1 MPCACVKRM
10 RYVKCRICVFINV
23 IIYLLLIMK
32 KIFFSAMLAAAFL
45 ASCSSESELKPAAGE
60 VADGETG
67 YVGFTIG
74 LPTAKGTRANDKFD
88 DGDPRP
94 DEYKV
99 NNATLFLFGGNNEA
113 DAKFIAAYPMNITNF
128 ETDTNASD
136 QCTTEGIVTAELLKP
151 SAGDDLFAYVVLNHN
166 GMVQVTKSSESTTP
180 ASTTKING
188 VELAVGTSFADFS
201 KLEMNVL
208 GTSGDL
214 VMTNAPVCNETGGAA
229 APTAAA
235 QITTLAKL
243 DRSRIFATE
252 AKAQAEPA
260 GEAYVERAAAKITVT
275 ATMADEDAI
284 KADANV
290 KYSKASIKWAVNN
303 ENEAYYN
310 ARQMKDDWL
319 GYAADGAE
327 GTVNPTT
334 KFRFLSGSEIHQGV
348 VRTYWAEDMNYDNG
362 ETTGFKAIPAA
373 ADIITK
379 AEDGKSVYVTE
390 NTFDV
395 NNQKEKNTIGLSI
408 SATFNDGKDFY
419 IASTYGDNKILQRVG
434 EASTDKESVADYIK
448 KYLRNNSSAF
458 KAWLER
464 GATDFAVTMNDDD
477 VTGTATVATVSGTGL
492 PTVVTPEYINRH
504 IIFKFYKGGVA
515 YYNLLIKHFGDA
527 ETPWNRE
534 KHTENTIAGIYNAT
548 APATPESNFLGRYG
562 IVRNNWYQIEISGIS
577 QIGDPIVVTP
587 GETPDDKTRNY
598 LSVKIHILPWAV
610 RTQSEIL

>member
-1 MPCACVKRM
+1 
-10 RYVKCRICVFINV
+10 
-23 IIYLLLIMK
+23 MK

-74 LPTAKGTRANDKFD
+74 LPTAKGTRANDEFD
-88 DGDPRP
+88 DGTPSP

-99 NNATLFLFGGNNEA
+99 NNATLFLFGGNSEA

-128 ETDTNASD
+128 ETKGSDDD

-151 SAGDDLFAYVVLNHN
+151 SAGDNLFAYVMLNHN
-166 GMVQVTKSSESTTP
+166 DMVQVTQSSASTTP

-208 GTSGDL
+208 GTSDNL

-229 APTAAA
+229 APSAAA

-243 DRSRIFATE
+243 ERSRIFATE

-290 KYSKASIKWAVNN
+290 KYTKASIKWAVNN
-303 ENEAYYN
+303 ENNAYYN
-310 ARQMKDDWL
+310 ARQMKADWL

-334 KFRFLSGSEIHQGV
+334 KFRFLSGSAIHQGV
-348 VRTYWAEDMNYDNG
+348 VRTYWAEDMNYNNG
-362 ETTGFKAIPAA
+362 ETTGFKVNPTAA
-373 ADIITK
+373 KITTLAK
-379 AEDGKSVYVTE
+379 DGKSVYVTE
-390 NTFDV
+390 NTFNVD
-395 NNQKEKNTIGLSI
+395 NQKEKNTTGLSI

-419 IASTYGDNKILQRVG
+419 IASTYGDNKILQRVDV
-434 EASTDKESVADYIK
+434 ASTDKETVADYIK
-448 KYLRNNSSAF
+448 KYLRNNNSAF
-458 KAWLER
+458 KAWLESP
-464 GATDFAVTMNDDD
+464 ATDFAVTMNDDA
-477 VTGTATVATVSGTGL
+477 VAGTATVATVSGTGL
-492 PTVVTPEYINRH
+492 PTGITPDYINRL
-504 IIFKFYKGGVA
+504 IKFKFYKDGVA
-515 YYNLLIKHFGDA
+515 YYNLLIKHFGDV
-527 ETPWNRE
+527 ETPWSRE
-534 KHTENTIAGIYNAT
+534 KHTENTIEGIYNAA

-562 IVRNNWYQIEISGIS
+562 IVRNNWYRIEISGIS

-598 LSVKIHILPWAV
+598 LSVKIHILPWAL

>member
-1 MPCACVKRM
+1 
-10 RYVKCRICVFINV
+10 
-23 IIYLLLIMK
+23 MK

-74 LPTAKGTRANDKFD
+74 LPTAKGTRANDEFD
-88 DGDPRP
+88 DGTPSP

-99 NNATLFLFGGNNEA
+99 NNATLFLFGGNSEV

-128 ETDTNASD
+128 ETNGSN

-151 SAGDDLFAYVVLNHN
+151 SAGAGDNLFAYVVLNHN
-166 GMVQVTKSSESTTP
+166 NMVTVTQSSVSTTP

-188 VELAVGTSFADFS
+188 EVLAVGTTFADFS
-201 KLEMNVL
+201 KLEMTVL
-208 GTSGDL
+208 GTSDNL
-214 VMTNAPVCNETGGAA
+214 VMTNAPVCNETGGAV
-229 APTAAA
+229 APAAAA

-243 DRSRIFATE
+243 DRSKIFATE

-303 ENEAYYN
+303 ENKAYYN
-310 ARQMKDDWL
+310 ARQMKADWL

-327 GTVNPTT
+327 GTVNAAT
-334 KFRFLSGSEIHQGV
+334 KFRFLSGSAIHDGV

-362 ETTGFKAIPAA
+362 ETIGFKAIPAA
-373 ADIITK
+373 ADIKTK

-390 NTFDV
+390 NTFNV
-395 NNQKEKNTIGLSI
+395 NNQKEKNTTGLSI
-408 SATFNDGKDFY
+408 SATFNGGKDFY
-419 IASTYGDNKILQRVG
+419 IASTYGDNMILQRVDD
-434 EASTDKESVADYIK
+434 ASTAKETVADYIK
-448 KYLRNNSSAF
+448 KYLRNNNSAF
-458 KAWLER
+458 KAWLES
-464 GATDFAVTMNDDD
+464 GATDFAVTMNDNA
-477 VTGTATVATVSGTGL
+477 VTGTATVATVSGTDL
-492 PTVVTPEYINRH
+492 PAGITPEYIDGL
-504 IIFKFYKGGVA
+504 ITFKFYKGGVA

-587 GETPDDKTRNY
+587 DETPDDKTRNY

>member
-1 MPCACVKRM
+1 
-10 RYVKCRICVFINV
+10 
-23 IIYLLLIMK
+23 MK

-74 LPTAKGTRANDKFD
+74 LPTAKGTRANDVFD
-88 DGDPRP
+88 DGTPSP

-99 NNATLFLFGGNNEA
+99 NNATLFLFGGNSEA

-128 ETDTNASD
+128 ETNGSNQ

-151 SAGDDLFAYVVLNHN
+151 SAGDNLFAYVVLNHN
-166 GMVQVTKSSESTTP
+166 NMVQVTQSSASTTP

-188 VELAVGTSFADFS
+188 EELAVGTTFADFS
-201 KLEMNVL
+201 KLEMTAL
-208 GTSGDL
+208 GTSDNL
-214 VMTNAPVCNETGGAA
+214 VMTNAPVCDKTGGAV
-229 APTAAA
+229 APAVAA

-243 DRSRIFATE
+243 DRSKIFATE
-252 AKAQAEPA
+252 AKAQAQPA
-260 GEAYVERAAAKITVT
+260 GEAYVERAAAKITVK

-303 ENEAYYN
+303 ENKAYYN
-310 ARQMKDDWL
+310 ARQMKAGWL
-319 GYAADGAE
+319 SYAADGAE
-327 GTVNPTT
+327 GTVNAAT
-334 KFRFLSGSEIHQGV
+334 KFRFLSGSAIHDGV

-362 ETTGFKAIPAA
+362 EITGFKTNPAA
-373 ADIITK
+373 AEITTLAK
-379 AEDGKSVYVTE
+379 DGKSVYVTE

-395 NNQKEKNTIGLSI
+395 NNQKEKNTTGLSI

-419 IASTYGDNKILQRVG
+419 IASTYGDNMILQRVDD
-434 EASTDKESVADYIK
+434 ASTAKETVADYIK
-448 KYLRNNSSAF
+448 KYLRNNNSAF
-458 KAWLER
+458 KAWLES
-464 GATDFAVTMNDDD
+464 GATDFAVTMNDND

-492 PTVVTPEYINRH
+492 PADITPEYINGL
-504 IIFKFYKGGVA
+504 ITFKFYKGGVA

-534 KHTENTIAGIYNAT
+534 KHTVNTIAGIYNAA

-587 GETPDDKTRNY
+587 DDTPDDKTRNY

>member
-1 MPCACVKRM
+1 
-10 RYVKCRICVFINV
+10 
-23 IIYLLLIMK
+23 MK

-74 LPTAKGTRANDKFD
+74 LPTAKGTRANDDFD
-88 DGDPRP
+88 DGTPSP

-99 NNATLFLFGGNNEA
+99 NNATLFLFGGNSEA

-128 ETDTNASD
+128 ETKGSDDD

-151 SAGDDLFAYVVLNHN
+151 SAGDNLFAYVMLNHN
-166 GMVQVTKSSESTTP
+166 DMVQVTQSSASTTP

-208 GTSGDL
+208 GTSDNL
-214 VMTNAPVCNETGGAA
+214 VMTNAPVCDKTGGAV
-229 APTAAA
+229 APSAAA

-243 DRSRIFATE
+243 ERSRIFATE

-290 KYSKASIKWAVNN
+290 KYTKASIKWAVNN
-303 ENEAYYN
+303 ENNAYYN
-310 ARQMKDDWL
+310 ARQMKADWL

-334 KFRFLSGSEIHQGV
+334 KFRFLSGSAIHQGV
-348 VRTYWAEDMNYDNG
+348 VRTYWAEDMNYNNG
-362 ETTGFKAIPAA
+362 ETTGFKVNPTAA
-373 ADIITK
+373 EITTLAK
-379 AEDGKSVYVTE
+379 DGKSVYVTE
-390 NTFDV
+390 NTFNVD
-395 NNQKEKNTIGLSI
+395 NQKEKNTTGLSI

-419 IASTYGDNKILQRVG
+419 IASTYGDNKILQRVDV
-434 EASTDKESVADYIK
+434 ASTDKETVADYIK
-448 KYLRNNSSAF
+448 KYLRNNNSAF
-458 KAWLER
+458 KAWLESP
-464 GATDFAVTMNDDD
+464 ATDFAVTMNDDA
-477 VTGTATVATVSGTGL
+477 VAGTATVATVSGTGL
-492 PTVVTPEYINRH
+492 PTGITPDYINRL
-504 IIFKFYKGGVA
+504 IKFKFYKDGVA
-515 YYNLLIKHFGDA
+515 YYNLLIKHFGDV
-527 ETPWNRE
+527 ETPWSRE
-534 KHTENTIAGIYNAT
+534 KHTENTIAGIYNAA

-562 IVRNNWYQIEISGIS
+562 IVRNNWYRIEISGIS

>member
-1 MPCACVKRM
+1 
-10 RYVKCRICVFINV
+10 
-23 IIYLLLIMK
+23 MK

-74 LPTAKGTRANDKFD
+74 LPTAKGTRANDVFD
-88 DGDPRP
+88 DGTPSP

-99 NNATLFLFGGNNEA
+99 NNATLFLFGGNSEA

-128 ETDTNASD
+128 ETNGSNQ

-151 SAGDDLFAYVVLNHN
+151 SAGDNLFAYVVLNHN
-166 GMVQVTKSSESTTP
+166 NMVTVTQSSASTTP

-188 VELAVGTSFADFS
+188 EVLAVGTTFADFS
-201 KLEMNVL
+201 KLEMTAL
-208 GTSGDL
+208 GTSDNL
-214 VMTNAPVCNETGGAA
+214 VMTNAPVCDKTGGAV
-229 APTAAA
+229 APADAA

-243 DRSRIFATE
+243 DRNKIFATE
-252 AKAQAEPA
+252 AKAQAQPA
-260 GEAYVERAAAKITVT
+260 GEAYVERAAAKITVK

-303 ENEAYYN
+303 ENKAYYN
-310 ARQMKDDWL
+310 ARQMKAGWL

-327 GTVNPTT
+327 GTVNAAT
-334 KFRFLSGSEIHQGV
+334 KFRFLSGSAIHAGV

-362 ETTGFKAIPAA
+362 VTTGFKTIPAA
-373 ADIITK
+373 ADITTK

-390 NTFDV
+390 NTFNVD
-395 NNQKEKNTIGLSI
+395 NQKEKNTTGLSI

-419 IASTYGDNKILQRVG
+419 IASTYGDNMILQRVDD
-434 EASTDKESVADYIK
+434 ASTAKETVADYIK
-448 KYLRNNSSAF
+448 KYLRNNNSAF
-458 KAWLER
+458 KAWLES
-464 GATDFAVTMNDDD
+464 GATDFAVTMNDDAA
-477 VTGTATVATVSGTGL
+477 TGTATVATVSGTGL
-492 PTVVTPEYINRH
+492 PAGITPEYIKGL
-504 IIFKFYKGGVA
+504 ITFKFYKGGVA
-515 YYNLLIKHFGDA
+515 YYNLLIKHFGDV

-534 KHTENTIAGIYNAT
+534 KHTENTIAGIYNAE

-562 IVRNNWYQIEISGIS
+562 IVRNNWYQIEISGIN

-587 GETPDDKTRNY
+587 DDTPDDKTRNY

>member
-1 MPCACVKRM
+1 
-10 RYVKCRICVFINV
+10 
-23 IIYLLLIMK
+23 MK

-74 LPTAKGTRANDKFD
+74 LPTAKGTRANDDFD
-88 DGDPRP
+88 DGTPSP

-99 NNATLFLFGGNNEA
+99 NNATLFLFGGNSEA

-128 ETDTNASD
+128 ETIGNEHD
-136 QCTTEGIVTAELLKP
+136 QCTTEGVVTAELLKP
-151 SAGDDLFAYVVLNHN
+151 SAGDNLFAYVMLNHN
-166 GMVQVTKSSESTTP
+166 GMVEVTKSSASTTP

-188 VELAVGTSFADFS
+188 EELAVGTSFADFS

-208 GTSGDL
+208 GTSDNL

-229 APTAAA
+229 APSAAA

-243 DRSRIFATE
+243 ERSRIFATE

-275 ATMADEDAI
+275 ATMAGEDAI

-303 ENEAYYN
+303 ENKAYYN
-310 ARQMKDDWL
+310 ARQMKRDWL
-319 GYAADGAE
+319 FYAADGAE
-327 GTVNPTT
+327 GTVAT

-348 VRTYWAEDMNYDNG
+348 VRTHWAEDMNYENG
-362 ETTGFKAIPAA
+362 VTTGFKTNPTAAEITTPAQ
-373 ADIITK
+373 
-379 AEDGKSVYVTE
+379 DGKSAYVTE

-395 NNQKEKNTIGLSI
+395 NNQKEKNTTGLSI

-434 EASTDKESVADYIK
+434 VASTDKETVADYIK
-448 KYLRNNSSAF
+448 KYLRNNNSAF
-458 KAWLER
+458 KAWLES
-464 GATDFAVTMNDDD
+464 GATDFAVTMNDDA

-492 PTVVTPEYINRH
+492 PADITPRYIDER
-504 IIFKFYKGGVA
+504 ITFKFYKGGVA

-527 ETPWNRE
+527 ETPWSRE
-534 KHTENTIAGIYNAT
+534 KHTENTIAGIYNAA
-548 APATPESNFLGRYG
+548 APATPETNFLGRYG
-562 IVRNNWYQIEISGIS
+562 IVRNNWYRIEISGIS

-598 LSVKIHILPWAV
+598 LSVKIHILPWAL

>member
-1 MPCACVKRM
+1 
-10 RYVKCRICVFINV
+10 
-23 IIYLLLIMK
+23 MK

-74 LPTAKGTRANDKFD
+74 LPTAKGTRANDVFD
-88 DGDPRP
+88 DGTPSP

-99 NNATLFLFGGNNEA
+99 NNATLFLFGGNSEA

-128 ETDTNASD
+128 ETNGSNQ

-151 SAGDDLFAYVVLNHN
+151 SADDNLFAYVVLNHN
-166 GMVQVTKSSESTTP
+166 NMVTVTQSSVSTTP

-188 VELAVGTSFADFS
+188 EELAVGTTFADFS
-201 KLEMNVL
+201 KLEMTEL
-208 GTSGDL
+208 GTSDNL

-229 APTAAA
+229 APAAA

-243 DRSRIFATE
+243 DRNKIFATE
-252 AKAQAEPA
+252 AKAQAQPA

-303 ENEAYYN
+303 ENKAYYN
-310 ARQMKDDWL
+310 ARQMKAAWL

-327 GTVNPTT
+327 GTVNAAT
-334 KFRFLSGSEIHQGV
+334 KFRFLSGSAIHDGV

-362 ETTGFKAIPAA
+362 KTTGFKAIPAA
-373 ADIITK
+373 TEITTLAK
-379 AEDGKSVYVTE
+379 DGKSVYVTE

-395 NNQKEKNTIGLSI
+395 NNQKEKNTTGLSI

-419 IASTYGDNKILQRVG
+419 IASTYGDNMILQRADD
-434 EASTDKESVADYIK
+434 ASTAKETVADYIK
-448 KYLRNNSSAF
+448 KYLRNNNSAF
-458 KAWLER
+458 KAWLES
-464 GATDFAVTMNDDD
+464 GATDFAVTMIDND
-477 VTGTATVATVSGTGL
+477 VTGTATVATVTGTGL
-492 PTVVTPEYINRH
+492 PTGITPEYINGL
-504 IIFKFYKGGVA
+504 ITFKFYKGGVA

-534 KHTENTIAGIYNAT
+534 KHTVNTIAGIYNAA

-587 GETPDDKTRNY
+587 DDTPDDKTRNY

>member
-1 MPCACVKRM
+1 
-10 RYVKCRICVFINV
+10 
-23 IIYLLLIMK
+23 MK

-74 LPTAKGTRANDKFD
+74 LPTAKGTRANDDFD
-88 DGDPRP
+88 DGTPSP

-99 NNATLFLFGGNNEA
+99 NNATLFLFGGNSEA

-128 ETDTNASD
+128 ETKGSDDD

-151 SAGDDLFAYVVLNHN
+151 SAGDNLFAYVMLNHN
-166 GMVQVTKSSESTTP
+166 DMVQVTQSSASTTP

-208 GTSGDL
+208 GTSDNL

-229 APTAAA
+229 APSAAA

-243 DRSRIFATE
+243 ERSRIFATE

-290 KYSKASIKWAVNN
+290 KYTKASIKWAVNN
-303 ENEAYYN
+303 ENNAYYN
-310 ARQMKDDWL
+310 ARQMKADWL

-334 KFRFLSGSEIHQGV
+334 KFRFLSGSAIHQGV
-348 VRTYWAEDMNYDNG
+348 VRTYWAEDMNYNNG
-362 ETTGFKAIPAA
+362 ETTGFKVNPTAA
-373 ADIITK
+373 EITTLAK
-379 AEDGKSVYVTE
+379 DGKSVYVTE
-390 NTFDV
+390 NTFNVD
-395 NNQKEKNTIGLSI
+395 NQKEKNTTGLSI

-419 IASTYGDNKILQRVG
+419 IASTYGDNKILQRVDV
-434 EASTDKESVADYIK
+434 ASTDKETVADYIK
-448 KYLRNNSSAF
+448 KYLRNNNSAF
-458 KAWLER
+458 KAWLESP
-464 GATDFAVTMNDDD
+464 ATDFAVTMNDDA
-477 VTGTATVATVSGTGL
+477 VAGTATVATVSGTGL
-492 PTVVTPEYINRH
+492 PTGITPDYINRL
-504 IIFKFYKGGVA
+504 IKFKFYKDGVA
-515 YYNLLIKHFGDA
+515 YYNLLIKHFGDV
-527 ETPWNRE
+527 ETPWSRE
-534 KHTENTIAGIYNAT
+534 KHTENTIEGIYNAA

-562 IVRNNWYQIEISGIS
+562 IVRNNWYRIEISGIS

-598 LSVKIHILPWAV
+598 LSVKIHILPWAL

>member
-1 MPCACVKRM
+1 
-10 RYVKCRICVFINV
+10 
-23 IIYLLLIMK
+23 MK

-74 LPTAKGTRANDKFD
+74 LPTAKGTRANDVFD
-88 DGDPRP
+88 DGTPSP

-99 NNATLFLFGGNNEA
+99 NNATLFLFGGNSEA
-113 DAKFIAAYPMNITNF
+113 DATFIAAYPMNITNF
-128 ETDTNASD
+128 ETNASK

-151 SAGDDLFAYVVLNHN
+151 SAGDNLFAYVMLNHN
-166 GMVQVTKSSESTTP
+166 DMVQVTQSSASTTP

-208 GTSGDL
+208 GTSDNL
-214 VMTNAPVCNETGGAA
+214 VMTNAPVCNETGGAV
-229 APTAAA
+229 APPAAA

-252 AKAQAEPA
+252 ATAQAQPA

-275 ATMADEDAI
+275 ATMSDEDAI

-310 ARQMKDDWL
+310 ARQMKADWL

-327 GTVNPTT
+327 GTVNHDT
-334 KFRFLSGSEIHQGV
+334 KFRFLSGSAIHQGV
-348 VRTYWAEDMNYDNG
+348 VRTYWAEDMNYNNG
-362 ETTGFKAIPAA
+362 ETTGFKTNPTAA
-373 ADIITK
+373 EITTLAK
-379 AEDGKSVYVTE
+379 DGKSVYVTE
-390 NTFDV
+390 NTFNVD
-395 NNQKEKNTIGLSI
+395 NQKEKNTTGLSI

-419 IASTYGDNKILQRVG
+419 IANTYGDNKILQRVD
-434 EASTDKESVADYIK
+434 EASTDKETVADYIK
-448 KYLRNNSSAF
+448 KYLRNNNSAF
-458 KAWLER
+458 KAWLESP
-464 GATDFAVTMNDDD
+464 ATDFAVTMNDDA
-477 VTGTATVATVSGTGL
+477 VRGTATVATVSGTGL
-492 PTVVTPEYINRH
+492 PAGITPDYINDL
-504 IIFKFYKGGVA
+504 IKFKFYKGGVA
-515 YYNLLIKHFGDA
+515 YYNLLIKHFGDV
-527 ETPWNRE
+527 ETPWSRE
-534 KHTENTIAGIYNAT
+534 KHTENTIAGIYNAA
-548 APATPESNFLGRYG
+548 APATPETNFLGRYG
-562 IVRNNWYQIEISGIS
+562 IVRNNWYRIQISGIN

>member
-1 MPCACVKRM
+1 
-10 RYVKCRICVFINV
+10 
-23 IIYLLLIMK
+23 MK

-45 ASCSSESELKPAAGE
+45 SSCSSESELKPAAGE

-74 LPTAKGTRANDKFD
+74 LPTAKGTRANDVFD
-88 DGDPRP
+88 DGTPSP

-99 NNATLFLFGGNNEA
+99 NNATLFLFGGNSEA

-128 ETDTNASD
+128 ETNGSNQ

-151 SAGDDLFAYVVLNHN
+151 SADDNLFAYVVLNHN
-166 GMVQVTKSSESTTP
+166 NMVQVTQSSASTTP

-188 VELAVGTSFADFS
+188 EELAVGTTFADFS
-201 KLEMNVL
+201 KLEMTAL
-208 GTSGDL
+208 GTSDNL
-214 VMTNAPVCNETGGAA
+214 VMTNAPVCDKTGGAV
-229 APTAAA
+229 APAVAA

-243 DRSRIFATE
+243 DRSKIFATE
-252 AKAQAEPA
+252 AKAQAQPA
-260 GEAYVERAAAKITVT
+260 GEAYVERAAAKITVK

-303 ENEAYYN
+303 ENKAYYN
-310 ARQMKDDWL
+310 ARQMKAGWL
-319 GYAADGAE
+319 SYAADGAE
-327 GTVNPTT
+327 GTVNAAT
-334 KFRFLSGSEIHQGV
+334 KFRFLSGSAIHDGV

-362 ETTGFKAIPAA
+362 EITGFKTNPAA
-373 ADIITK
+373 AEITTLAK
-379 AEDGKSVYVTE
+379 DGKSVYVTE

-395 NNQKEKNTIGLSI
+395 NNQKEKNTTGLSI

-419 IASTYGDNKILQRVG
+419 IASTYGDNMILQRVDD
-434 EASTDKESVADYIK
+434 ASTAKETVADYIK
-448 KYLRNNSSAF
+448 KYLRNNNSAF
-458 KAWLER
+458 KAWLES
-464 GATDFAVTMNDDD
+464 GATDFAVTMNDND

-492 PTVVTPEYINRH
+492 PADITPEYINGL
-504 IIFKFYKGGVA
+504 ITFKFYKGGVA
-515 YYNLLIKHFGDA
+515 YYNLLIKHFGDD

-534 KHTENTIAGIYNAT
+534 KHTVNTIAGIYNAA

-587 GETPDDKTRNY
+587 DDTPDDKTRNY

>member
-1 MPCACVKRM
+1 
-10 RYVKCRICVFINV
+10 
-23 IIYLLLIMK
+23 MK

-74 LPTAKGTRANDKFD
+74 LPTAKGTRANDVFD
-88 DGDPRP
+88 DGTPSP

-99 NNATLFLFGGNNEA
+99 NNATLFLFGGNSEA

-128 ETDTNASD
+128 ETNASE

-151 SAGDDLFAYVVLNHN
+151 SAGDNLFAYVVLNHN
-166 GMVQVTKSSESTTP
+166 DMVQVIKSSASTTP

-201 KLEMNVL
+201 KLKMTVL

-214 VMTNAPVCNETGGAA
+214 VMTNAPVCNKRGGAV
-229 APTAAA
+229 APDAA

-252 AKAQAEPA
+252 ATAQAKPA

-310 ARQMKDDWL
+310 ARQMKDKWL

-395 NNQKEKNTIGLSI
+395 NNQKEKNTTGLSI

-434 EASTDKESVADYIK
+434 EASTDKETVADYIK

-534 KHTENTIAGIYNAT
+534 KHTENTIEGIYNAA
-548 APATPESNFLGRYG
+548 APATPETNFLGRYG
-562 IVRNNWYQIEISGIS
+562 IVRNNWYRIEISGIS

>member
-1 MPCACVKRM
+1 
-10 RYVKCRICVFINV
+10 
-23 IIYLLLIMK
+23 MK

-74 LPTAKGTRANDKFD
+74 LPTAKGTRANDDFD

-99 NNATLFLFGGNNEA
+99 NNATLFLFGGNSED

-128 ETDTNASD
+128 ETIGNEHD

-151 SAGDDLFAYVVLNHN
+151 SAGDNLFAYVMLNHN
-166 GMVQVTKSSESTTP
+166 DMVQVTQSSASTTP

-208 GTSGDL
+208 GTSDNL
-214 VMTNAPVCNETGGAA
+214 VMTNAPVCNKTGGAV
-229 APTAAA
+229 APPDAA

-290 KYSKASIKWAVNN
+290 KYTKASIKWAVNN
-303 ENEAYYN
+303 ENSAYYN
-310 ARQMKDDWL
+310 ARQMKRDWL
-319 GYAADGAE
+319 FYAADGAE
-327 GTVNPTT
+327 GTVAT

-348 VRTYWAEDMNYDNG
+348 VRTYWAEDMNYSNG
-362 ETTGFKAIPAA
+362 ETSGFKTNPTAA
-373 ADIITK
+373 EITTLAK
-379 AEDGKSVYVTE
+379 DGKSVYVTE

-395 NNQKEKNTIGLSI
+395 NNQKEKNTTGLSI

-419 IASTYGDNKILQRVG
+419 IASTYGDNMILQRVDD
-434 EASTDKESVADYIK
+434 ASTAKETVADYIK
-448 KYLRNNSSAF
+448 KYLRNNNSAF
-458 KAWLER
+458 KAWLES
-464 GATDFAVTMNDDD
+464 GATDFAVTMNDNA

-492 PTVVTPEYINRH
+492 PADITPEYINGL
-504 IIFKFYKGGVA
+504 ITFKFYKGGVA

-534 KHTENTIAGIYNAT
+534 KHTVNTIAGIYNAA

-587 GETPDDKTRNY
+587 DDTPDDKTRNY

>member
-1 MPCACVKRM
+1 
-10 RYVKCRICVFINV
+10 
-23 IIYLLLIMK
+23 MK

-74 LPTAKGTRANDKFD
+74 LPTAKGTRANDDFD
-88 DGDPRP
+88 DGTPSP

-99 NNATLFLFGGNNEA
+99 NNATLFLFGGNSNSEA

-128 ETDTNASD
+128 ETNGSE
-136 QCTTEGIVTAELLKP
+136 QCTTEGVVTAELLKP

-166 GMVQVTKSSESTTP
+166 GMVEVTKSSESTTP

-188 VELAVGTSFADFS
+188 EVLAVGTSFADFS
-201 KLEMNVL
+201 KLEMTAL
-208 GTSGDL
+208 GTFNNL
-214 VMTNAPVCNETGGAA
+214 VMTNAPVCNKRGGAD
-229 APTAAA
+229 APGAA

-252 AKAQAEPA
+252 ATAQAKPA
-260 GEAYVERAAAKITVT
+260 GEAYVERAAAKITVK

-284 KADANV
+284 KADDNV
-290 KYSKASIKWAVNN
+290 KYTKASIKWAVNN
-303 ENEAYYN
+303 ENKAYYN
-310 ARQMKDDWL
+310 ARQMKEDWL

-327 GTVNPTT
+327 GTVNHDT

-362 ETTGFKAIPAA
+362 VTTGFEVNPTAA
-373 ADIITK
+373 EITTLAK
-379 AEDGKSVYVTE
+379 DGKSVYVTE
-390 NTFDV
+390 NTFNV
-395 NNQKEKNTIGLSI
+395 ENQKEKNTTGLSI

-419 IASTYGDNKILQRVG
+419 IASTYGDNKILQRVD
-434 EASTDKESVADYIK
+434 EASTGKETVADYIK

-458 KAWLER
+458 KAWLES

-492 PTVVTPEYINRH
+492 PAAITLDYINRH
-504 IIFKFYKGGVA
+504 ITFKYYKGGVA
-515 YYNLLIKHFGDA
+515 YYNLLIKHFGDV
-527 ETPWNRE
+527 ETPWSRE
-534 KHTENTIAGIYNAT
+534 KHTENTIEGIYNAA
-548 APATPESNFLGRYG
+548 APATPETNFLGRYG
-562 IVRNNWYQIEISGIS
+562 IVRNNWYRIEISGIN

-598 LSVKIHILPWAV
+598 LSVKIHILPWAL

>member
-1 MPCACVKRM
+1 
-10 RYVKCRICVFINV
+10 
-23 IIYLLLIMK
+23 MK

-74 LPTAKGTRANDKFD
+74 LPTAKGTRANDVFD
-88 DGDPRP
+88 DGTPSP

-99 NNATLFLFGGNNEA
+99 NNATLFLFHGNSEA

-128 ETDTNASD
+128 ETNTNG

-151 SAGDDLFAYVVLNHN
+151 SASDDLFAYVVLNHN
-166 GMVQVTKSSESTTP
+166 NMVTVTQSSVSTTP

-188 VELAVGTSFADFS
+188 EELAVGTSFADFS
-201 KLEMNVL
+201 KLEMTEL
-208 GTSGDL
+208 GRTSDNL
-214 VMTNAPVCNETGGAA
+214 VMTNAPVCDKTGGAD
-229 APTAAA
+229 APVAA

-243 DRSRIFATE
+243 DRSKIFATE
-252 AKAQAEPA
+252 ATAQAQPA

-303 ENEAYYN
+303 ENKAYYN
-310 ARQMKDDWL
+310 ARQMRAEWL
-319 GYAADGAE
+319 VYAADGVE
-327 GTVNPTT
+327 GTVTN
-334 KFRFLSGSEIHQGV
+334 KFRFLSGSAIHDGV
-348 VRTYWAEDMNYDNG
+348 VRTVRTYWAEDMNYDNG

-373 ADIITK
+373 ADITDK

-395 NNQKEKNTIGLSI
+395 NNQKEKNTTGLSI

-419 IASTYGDNKILQRVG
+419 IASTYGDNMILQRVDD
-434 EASTDKESVADYIK
+434 ASTAKETVADYIK

-458 KAWLER
+458 KAWLES
-464 GATDFAVTMNDDD
+464 GATDFAVTMNDNPAA
-477 VTGTATVATVSGTGL
+477 GTATVATVSGTGL
-492 PTVVTPEYINRH
+492 PAGITPEYINGH
-504 IIFKFYKGGVA
+504 ITFKFYKGGVA

-534 KHTENTIAGIYNAT
+534 KHTENTIEGIYNAA
-548 APATPESNFLGRYG
+548 APATPETNFLGRYG
-562 IVRNNWYQIEISGIS
+562 IVRNNWYRIQISGIN

>member
-1 MPCACVKRM
+1 
-10 RYVKCRICVFINV
+10 
-23 IIYLLLIMK
+23 MK

-74 LPTAKGTRANDKFD
+74 LPTAKGTRANDDFD
-88 DGDPRP
+88 DGTPSP

-99 NNATLFLFGGNNEA
+99 NNATLFLFGGNSEA

-128 ETDTNASD
+128 ETNGSNK

-151 SAGDDLFAYVVLNHN
+151 SAGDDLFAYVMLNHN
-166 GMVQVTKSSESTTP
+166 DMVQVTQSSASTTP

-201 KLEMNVL
+201 KLEMTKL
-208 GTSGDL
+208 GSTSDNL
-214 VMTNAPVCNETGGAA
+214 VMTNAPVCNATGGAV
-229 APTAAA
+229 APAAA

-275 ATMADEDAI
+275 ATMSDEDAI

-310 ARQMKDDWL
+310 ARQMKADWL

-334 KFRFLSGSEIHQGV
+334 KFRFLSGSAIHQGV
-348 VRTYWAEDMNYDNG
+348 VRTYWAEDMNYNNG
-362 ETTGFKAIPAA
+362 ETTGFKTNPTAA
-373 ADIITK
+373 EITTLAK
-379 AEDGKSVYVTE
+379 DGKSVYVTE
-390 NTFDV
+390 NTFNVD
-395 NNQKEKNTIGLSI
+395 NQKEKNTTGLSI

-419 IASTYGDNKILQRVG
+419 IASTYGDNKILQRVD
-434 EASTDKESVADYIK
+434 EASTGKETVADYIK

-458 KAWLER
+458 KAWLES
-464 GATDFAVTMNDDD
+464 GATDFAVTMTDDA
-477 VTGTATVATVSGTGL
+477 VKGTATVATVSGTGL
-492 PTVVTPEYINRH
+492 PTVVTPDYINRH
-504 IIFKFYKGGVA
+504 ITFKYYKGGVA
-515 YYNLLIKHFGDA
+515 YYNLLIKHFGDD

-534 KHTENTIAGIYNAT
+534 KHTENTIEGIYNAA

-562 IVRNNWYQIEISGIS
+562 IVRNNWYRIEISGIS

-598 LSVKIHILPWAV
+598 LSVKIHILPWAL

>member
-1 MPCACVKRM
+1 
-10 RYVKCRICVFINV
+10 
-23 IIYLLLIMK
+23 MK

-74 LPTAKGTRANDKFD
+74 LPTAKGTRANDEFD
-88 DGDPRP
+88 DGTPSP

-99 NNATLFLFGGNNEA
+99 NNATLFLFGGNSEV

-128 ETDTNASD
+128 ETNGSN

-151 SAGDDLFAYVVLNHN
+151 SAGAGDNLFAYVVLNHN
-166 GMVQVTKSSESTTP
+166 NNMVTVTQSSVSTTP

-188 VELAVGTSFADFS
+188 EVLAVGTTFADFS
-201 KLEMNVL
+201 KLEMTAL
-208 GTSGDL
+208 GTSDNL
-214 VMTNAPVCNETGGAA
+214 VMTNAPVCNERGGAV
-229 APTAAA
+229 APPAAA

-243 DRSRIFATE
+243 DRSKIFATE
-252 AKAQAEPA
+252 AGAQAEPA

-290 KYSKASIKWAVNN
+290 KYSKADIKWAVNN
-303 ENEAYYN
+303 ENKAYYN
-310 ARQMKDDWL
+310 ARQMKAVWL

-327 GTVNPTT
+327 GTVNDAT

-362 ETTGFKAIPAA
+362 ETTGFKTNPTAA
-373 ADIITK
+373 EITTLAK
-379 AEDGKSVYVTE
+379 DGKSVYVTE

-395 NNQKEKNTIGLSI
+395 NNQKEKNTTGLSI

-419 IASTYGDNKILQRVG
+419 IASTYGDNKILQRVD
-434 EASTDKESVADYIK
+434 EASTDKETVADYIK
-448 KYLRNNSSAF
+448 KYLRNNNSAF
-458 KAWLER
+458 KAWLS
-464 GATDFAVTMNDDD
+464 GATDFAVTMNDDA

-492 PTVVTPEYINRH
+492 PAGITPDYINDL
-504 IIFKFYKGGVA
+504 IKFKFYKGGVA
-515 YYNLLIKHFGDA
+515 YYNLLIKHFGDD
-527 ETPWNRE
+527 ETPWSRE
-534 KHTENTIAGIYNAT
+534 KHTENTIEGIYNAA
-548 APATPESNFLGRYG
+548 APATPETNFLGRYG
-562 IVRNNWYQIEISGIS
+562 IVRNNWYRIQISGIN

>member
-1 MPCACVKRM
+1 
-10 RYVKCRICVFINV
+10 
-23 IIYLLLIMK
+23 MK

-74 LPTAKGTRANDKFD
+74 LPTAKGTRANDVFD
-88 DGDPRP
+88 DGTPSP

-99 NNATLFLFGGNNEA
+99 NNATLFLFGGNSEA

-128 ETDTNASD
+128 ETNGSNQ

-151 SAGDDLFAYVVLNHN
+151 SAGDNLFAYVVLNHN
-166 GMVQVTKSSESTTP
+166 NMVQVTQSSASTTP

-188 VELAVGTSFADFS
+188 EELAVGTTFADFS
-201 KLEMNVL
+201 KLEMTAL
-208 GTSGDL
+208 GTSDNL
-214 VMTNAPVCNETGGAA
+214 VMTNAPVCDKTGGAV
-229 APTAAA
+229 APAVAA

-243 DRSRIFATE
+243 DRSKIFATE
-252 AKAQAEPA
+252 AKAQAQPA
-260 GEAYVERAAAKITVT
+260 GEAYVERAAAKITVK

-303 ENEAYYN
+303 ENKAYYN
-310 ARQMKDDWL
+310 ARQMKAGWL
-319 GYAADGAE
+319 SYAADGAE
-327 GTVNPTT
+327 GTVNAATM
-334 KFRFLSGSEIHQGV
+334 FRFLSGSAIHDGV

-362 ETTGFKAIPAA
+362 EITGFKTNPAA
-373 ADIITK
+373 AEITTLAK
-379 AEDGKSVYVTE
+379 DGKSVYVTE

-395 NNQKEKNTIGLSI
+395 NNQKEKNTTGLSI

-419 IASTYGDNKILQRVG
+419 IASTYGDNMILQRVDD
-434 EASTDKESVADYIK
+434 ASTAKETVADYIK
-448 KYLRNNSSAF
+448 KYLRNNNSAF
-458 KAWLER
+458 KAWLES
-464 GATDFAVTMNDDD
+464 GATDFAVTMNDND

-492 PTVVTPEYINRH
+492 PADITPEYINGL
-504 IIFKFYKGGVA
+504 ITFKFYKGGVA

-534 KHTENTIAGIYNAT
+534 KHTVNTIAGIYNAA

-587 GETPDDKTRNY
+587 DDTPDDKTRNY

>member
-1 MPCACVKRM
+1 
-10 RYVKCRICVFINV
+10 
-23 IIYLLLIMK
+23 MK

-74 LPTAKGTRANDKFD
+74 LPTAKGTRANDDFD
-88 DGDPRP
+88 DGTPSP

-99 NNATLFLFGGNNEA
+99 NNATLFLFGGNSEA

-128 ETDTNASD
+128 ETKGSDDD

-151 SAGDDLFAYVVLNHN
+151 SAGDNLFAYVMLNHN
-166 GMVQVTKSSESTTP
+166 DMVQVTQSSASTTP

-208 GTSGDL
+208 GTSDNL

-229 APTAAA
+229 APSAAA

-243 DRSRIFATE
+243 ERSRIFATE

-290 KYSKASIKWAVNN
+290 KYTKASIKWAVNN
-303 ENEAYYN
+303 ENNAYYN
-310 ARQMKDDWL
+310 ARQMKADWL

-334 KFRFLSGSEIHQGV
+334 KFRFLSGSAIHQGV
-348 VRTYWAEDMNYDNG
+348 VRTYWAEDMNYNNG
-362 ETTGFKAIPAA
+362 ETTGFKVNPTAA
-373 ADIITK
+373 EITTLAK
-379 AEDGKSVYVTE
+379 DGKSVYVTE
-390 NTFDV
+390 NTFNVD
-395 NNQKEKNTIGLSI
+395 NQKEKNTTGLSI

-419 IASTYGDNKILQRVG
+419 IASTYGDNKILQRVDV
-434 EASTDKESVADYIK
+434 ASTDKETVADYIK
-448 KYLRNNSSAF
+448 KYLRNNNSAF
-458 KAWLER
+458 KAWLESP
-464 GATDFAVTMNDDD
+464 ATDFAVTMNDDA
-477 VTGTATVATVSGTGL
+477 VAGTATVATVSGTGL
-492 PTVVTPEYINRH
+492 PAGITPDYINGL
-504 IIFKFYKGGVA
+504 ITFKFYKDGVA
-515 YYNLLIKHFGDA
+515 YYNLLIKHFGDV
-527 ETPWNRE
+527 ETPWSRE
-534 KHTENTIAGIYNAT
+534 KHTENTIEGIYNAA

-562 IVRNNWYQIEISGIS
+562 IVRNNWYRIEISGIS

-598 LSVKIHILPWAV
+598 LSVKIHILPWAL

>member
-1 MPCACVKRM
+1 
-10 RYVKCRICVFINV
+10 
-23 IIYLLLIMK
+23 
-32 KIFFSAMLAAAFL
+32 MLAAAFL
-45 ASCSSESELKPAAGE
+45 SSCSSESELKPAAGE
-60 VADGETG
+60 GADGETG

-74 LPTAKGTRANDKFD
+74 LPTAKGTRANDVFD
-88 DGDPRP
+88 DGTPSP

-99 NNATLFLFGGNNEA
+99 NNATLFLFGGNSEA

-128 ETDTNASD
+128 ETNGSNQ

-151 SAGDDLFAYVVLNHN
+151 SADDNLFAYVVLNHN
-166 GMVQVTKSSESTTP
+166 NMVQVTQSSASTTP

-188 VELAVGTSFADFS
+188 EELAVGTTFADFS
-201 KLEMNVL
+201 KLEMTAL
-208 GTSGDL
+208 GTSDNL
-214 VMTNAPVCNETGGAA
+214 VMTNAPVCDKTGGAV
-229 APTAAA
+229 APAVAA

-243 DRSRIFATE
+243 DRSKIFATE
-252 AKAQAEPA
+252 AKAQAQPA
-260 GEAYVERAAAKITVT
+260 GEAYVERAAAKITVK

-303 ENEAYYN
+303 ENKAYYN
-310 ARQMKDDWL
+310 ARQMKAGWL
-319 GYAADGAE
+319 SYAADGAE
-327 GTVNPTT
+327 GTVNAAT
-334 KFRFLSGSEIHQGV
+334 KFRFLSGSAIHDGV

-362 ETTGFKAIPAA
+362 EITGFKTNPAA
-373 ADIITK
+373 AEITTLAK
-379 AEDGKSVYVTE
+379 DGKSVYVTE

-395 NNQKEKNTIGLSI
+395 NNQKEKNTTGLSI

-419 IASTYGDNKILQRVG
+419 IASTYGDNMILQRVDD
-434 EASTDKESVADYIK
+434 ASTAKETVADYIK
-448 KYLRNNSSAF
+448 KYLRNNNSAF
-458 KAWLER
+458 KAWLES
-464 GATDFAVTMNDDD
+464 GATDFAVTMNDND

-492 PTVVTPEYINRH
+492 PADITPEYINGL
-504 IIFKFYKGGVA
+504 ITFKFYKGGVA
-515 YYNLLIKHFGDA
+515 YYNLLIKHFGDD

-534 KHTENTIAGIYNAT
+534 KHTVNTIAGIYNAA

-587 GETPDDKTRNY
+587 DDTPDDKTRNY

>member
-1 MPCACVKRM
+1 
-10 RYVKCRICVFINV
+10 
-23 IIYLLLIMK
+23 MK

-74 LPTAKGTRANDKFD
+74 LPTAKGTRANDEFE
-88 DGDPRP
+88 DGTPSP

-99 NNATLFLFGGNNEA
+99 NNATLFLFHGNSEE

-128 ETDTNASD
+128 ETNGSNQ

-151 SAGDDLFAYVVLNHN
+151 SAGDNLFAYVMLNHN
-166 GMVQVTKSSESTTP
+166 DMVTVTQSSVSTTP

-188 VELAVGTSFADFS
+188 EELAVGTSFADFS
-201 KLEMNVL
+201 KLEMTEL
-208 GTSGDL
+208 GRTSDNL
-214 VMTNAPVCNETGGAA
+214 VMTNAPVCDKTGGAD
-229 APTAAA
+229 APVAA

-243 DRSRIFATE
+243 DRSKIFATE
-252 AKAQAEPA
+252 ATAQAQPA

-303 ENEAYYN
+303 ENKAYYN
-310 ARQMKDDWL
+310 ARQMRAEWL
-319 GYAADGAE
+319 VYAADGVE
-327 GTVNPTT
+327 GTVTN
-334 KFRFLSGSEIHQGV
+334 KFRFLSGSAIHDGV
-348 VRTYWAEDMNYDNG
+348 VRTVRTYWAEDMNYDNG
-362 ETTGFKAIPAA
+362 ETTGFKTNPTA
-373 ADIITK
+373 ADIKTK
-379 AEDGKSVYVTE
+379 AEDGMSVYVTE
-390 NTFDV
+390 NTFNV
-395 NNQKEKNTIGLSI
+395 NNQKEKNTTGLSI

-419 IASTYGDNKILQRVG
+419 IASTYGDNKILQRVDD
-434 EASTDKESVADYIK
+434 ASTAKETVADYIK
-448 KYLRNNSSAF
+448 KYLRNNNSAF
-458 KAWLER
+458 KAWLS
-464 GATDFAVTMNDDD
+464 GATDFAVTMNDDA

-492 PTVVTPEYINRH
+492 PTVVTPEYINGL
-504 IIFKFYKGGVA
+504 ITFKFYKGGVA

-562 IVRNNWYQIEISGIS
+562 IVRNNWYRIQISGIN

>member
-1 MPCACVKRM
+1 
-10 RYVKCRICVFINV
+10 
-23 IIYLLLIMK
+23 MK

-74 LPTAKGTRANDKFD
+74 LPTAKGTRANDDFD
-88 DGDPRP
+88 DGTPSP

-99 NNATLFLFGGNNEA
+99 NNATLFLFGGNSEA

-128 ETDTNASD
+128 ETKGSDDD

-151 SAGDDLFAYVVLNHN
+151 SAGDNLFAYVMLNHN
-166 GMVQVTKSSESTTP
+166 DMVQVTQSSASTTP

-208 GTSGDL
+208 GTSDNL

-229 APTAAA
+229 APSAAA

-243 DRSRIFATE
+243 ERSRIFATE

-275 ATMADEDAI
+275 ATMADEDSI

-290 KYSKASIKWAVNN
+290 KYTKASIKWAVNN
-303 ENEAYYN
+303 ENNAYYN
-310 ARQMKDDWL
+310 ARQMKADWL

-334 KFRFLSGSEIHQGV
+334 KFRFLSGSAIHQGV
-348 VRTYWAEDMNYDNG
+348 VRTYWAEDMNYNNG
-362 ETTGFKAIPAA
+362 ETTGFKVNPTAA
-373 ADIITK
+373 EITTLAK
-379 AEDGKSVYVTE
+379 DGKSVYVTE
-390 NTFDV
+390 NTFNVD
-395 NNQKEKNTIGLSI
+395 NQKEKNTTGLSI

-419 IASTYGDNKILQRVG
+419 IASTYGDNKILQRVDV
-434 EASTDKESVADYIK
+434 ASTDKETVADYIK
-448 KYLRNNSSAF
+448 KYLRNNNSAF
-458 KAWLER
+458 KAWLESP
-464 GATDFAVTMNDDD
+464 ATDFAVTMNDDA
-477 VTGTATVATVSGTGL
+477 VAGTATVATVSGTGL
-492 PTVVTPEYINRH
+492 PTGITPDYINRL
-504 IIFKFYKGGVA
+504 IKFKFYKDGVA
-515 YYNLLIKHFGDA
+515 YYNLLIKHFGDV
-527 ETPWNRE
+527 ETPWSRE
-534 KHTENTIAGIYNAT
+534 KHTENTIEGIYNAA

-562 IVRNNWYQIEISGIS
+562 IVRNNWYRIEISGIS

-598 LSVKIHILPWAV
+598 LSVKIHILPWAL

>member
-1 MPCACVKRM
+1 
-10 RYVKCRICVFINV
+10 
-23 IIYLLLIMK
+23 MK

-74 LPTAKGTRANDKFD
+74 LPTAKGTRANDVFD
-88 DGDPRP
+88 DGTPSP

-99 NNATLFLFGGNNEA
+99 NNATLFLFHGNSEA

-128 ETDTNASD
+128 ETNGSNQ

-151 SAGDDLFAYVVLNHN
+151 SAGDNLFAYVVLNHN
-166 GMVQVTKSSESTTP
+166 NMVTVTQSSVSTTP

-188 VELAVGTSFADFS
+188 EVLAVGTTFADFS
-201 KLEMNVL
+201 KLEMTAL
-208 GTSGDL
+208 GTFNNL
-214 VMTNAPVCNETGGAA
+214 VMTNAPVCNETVGAV
-229 APTAAA
+229 APAVAA

-243 DRSRIFATE
+243 DRSKIFATE
-252 AKAQAEPA
+252 AKAQAQPA
-260 GEAYVERAAAKITVT
+260 GEAYVERAAAKITVK

-303 ENEAYYN
+303 ENKAYYN
-310 ARQMKDDWL
+310 ARQMKADWL

-327 GTVNPTT
+327 GTVNDAT
-334 KFRFLSGSEIHQGV
+334 KFRFLSGSAIHAGV

-362 ETTGFKAIPAA
+362 ATTGFKAIPAA
-373 ADIITK
+373 TDITTLAK
-379 AEDGKSVYVTE
+379 DGKSVYVTE

-395 NNQKEKNTIGLSI
+395 NNQKEKNTTGLSI

-419 IASTYGDNKILQRVG
+419 IASTYGDNMILQRVDD
-434 EASTDKESVADYIK
+434 ASTAKETVADYIK

-458 KAWLER
+458 KAWLES
-464 GATDFAVTMNDDD
+464 GATDFAVTMNDNPAA
-477 VTGTATVATVSGTGL
+477 GTATVATVSGTGL
-492 PTVVTPEYINRH
+492 PAGITPEYINGH
-504 IIFKFYKGGVA
+504 ITFKYYKDGVA

-534 KHTENTIAGIYNAT
+534 KHTENTIAGIYNAA

>member
-1 MPCACVKRM
+1 
-10 RYVKCRICVFINV
+10 
-23 IIYLLLIMK
+23 MK

-88 DGDPRP
+88 DGTPSP

-99 NNATLFLFGGNNEA
+99 NNATLFLFGGNSEA

-128 ETDTNASD
+128 ETNGTDHD
-136 QCTTEGIVTAELLKP
+136 QCTTEGVVTAELLKP
-151 SAGDDLFAYVVLNHN
+151 SAGDNLFAYVMLNHN
-166 GMVQVTKSSESTTP
+166 DMVQVTKSSASTTP

-188 VELAVGTSFADFS
+188 EELAVGTSFADFS
-201 KLEMNVL
+201 KLEMTAL
-208 GTSGDL
+208 GTSDNL
-214 VMTNAPVCNETGGAA
+214 VMTNAPVCNEIGGAV
-229 APTAAA
+229 APSAAA

-243 DRSRIFATE
+243 ERSKIFATE

-303 ENEAYYN
+303 ENKAYYN
-310 ARQMKDDWL
+310 ARQMKADWL

-327 GTVNPTT
+327 GTVNA
-334 KFRFLSGSEIHQGV
+334 KFRFLSGSAIHQGV

-362 ETTGFKAIPAA
+362 VTTGFKAIPTAA
-373 ADIITK
+373 EINTLAT
-379 AEDGKSVYVTE
+379 DGKSVYVTE
-390 NTFDV
+390 NTFNV
-395 NNQKEKNTIGLSI
+395 ENQKEKNTTGLSI

-419 IASTYGDNKILQRVG
+419 IASTYGDNKILQRVDV
-434 EASTDKESVADYIK
+434 ASTDKETVADYIK
-448 KYLRNNSSAF
+448 KYLRNNNSAF
-458 KAWLER
+458 KAWLS
-464 GATDFAVTMNDDD
+464 GATDFAVTMNDDA
-477 VTGTATVATVSGTGL
+477 VKGTATVATVSGTGL
-492 PTVVTPEYINRH
+492 PTDITPDYINNL
-504 IIFKFYKGGVA
+504 IKFKFYKGGVA
-515 YYNLLIKHFGDA
+515 YYNLLIKHFGDD
-527 ETPWNRE
+527 ETPWSRE
-534 KHTENTIAGIYNAT
+534 KHTENTIAGIYNAA

-562 IVRNNWYQIEISGIS
+562 IVRNNWYRIEISGIN

-598 LSVKIHILPWAV
+598 LSVKIHILPWAL

>member
-1 MPCACVKRM
+1 
-10 RYVKCRICVFINV
+10 
-23 IIYLLLIMK
+23 MK

-74 LPTAKGTRANDKFD
+74 LPTAKGTRANDVFD
-88 DGDPRP
+88 DGTPSP

-99 NNATLFLFGGNNEA
+99 NNATLFLFHGNSEA

-128 ETDTNASD
+128 ETNASD

-151 SAGDDLFAYVVLNHN
+151 SAGAGDNLFAYVVLNHN
-166 GMVQVTKSSESTTP
+166 NMVTVTQSSVSTTP

-188 VELAVGTSFADFS
+188 EVLAVGTTFADFS
-201 KLEMNVL
+201 KLEMTAL
-208 GTSGDL
+208 GTSDNL
-214 VMTNAPVCNETGGAA
+214 VMTNAPVCNERGGAV
-229 APTAAA
+229 APPAAA

-243 DRSRIFATE
+243 DRSKIFATE
-252 AKAQAEPA
+252 AGAQAEPA

-303 ENEAYYN
+303 ENKAYYN
-310 ARQMKDDWL
+310 ARQMKADWL
-319 GYAADGAE
+319 GYAADGTE
-327 GTVNPTT
+327 GAVNPATN
-334 KFRFLSGSEIHQGV
+334 KFRFLSGFAIHDGV
-348 VRTYWAEDMNYDNG
+348 VRTVRTYWAEDMNYDNG

-373 ADIITK
+373 ADIKTK

-390 NTFDV
+390 NTFNV
-395 NNQKEKNTIGLSI
+395 KNQKEKNTTGLSI

-419 IASTYGDNKILQRVG
+419 IASTYGDNMILQRVDD
-434 EASTDKESVADYIK
+434 ASTAKETVADYIK

-458 KAWLER
+458 KAWLES
-464 GATDFAVTMNDDD
+464 GATDFAVTMNDNPAA
-477 VTGTATVATVSGTGL
+477 GTATVATVSGTGL
-492 PTVVTPEYINRH
+492 PAGITPEYINGH
-504 IIFKFYKGGVA
+504 ITFKYYKDGVA

-534 KHTENTIAGIYNAT
+534 KHTENTIAGIYNAA

>member
-1 MPCACVKRM
+1 
-10 RYVKCRICVFINV
+10 
-23 IIYLLLIMK
+23 MK

-74 LPTAKGTRANDKFD
+74 LPTAKGTRANDDFD
-88 DGDPRP
+88 DGTPSP

-99 NNATLFLFGGNNEA
+99 NNATLFLFGGNSEA

-128 ETDTNASD
+128 ETKGSDDD

-151 SAGDDLFAYVVLNHN
+151 SAGDNLFAYVMLNHN
-166 GMVQVTKSSESTTP
+166 DMVQVTQSSASTTP

-208 GTSGDL
+208 GTSDNL

-229 APTAAA
+229 APSAAA

-243 DRSRIFATE
+243 ERSRIFATE

-290 KYSKASIKWAVNN
+290 KYTKASIKWAVNN
-303 ENEAYYN
+303 ENNAYYN
-310 ARQMKDDWL
+310 ARQMKADWL

-334 KFRFLSGSEIHQGV
+334 KFRFLSGSAIHQGV
-348 VRTYWAEDMNYDNG
+348 VRTYWAEDMNYNNG
-362 ETTGFKAIPAA
+362 ETTGFKVNPTAA
-373 ADIITK
+373 EITTLAK
-379 AEDGKSVYVTE
+379 DGKSVYVTE
-390 NTFDV
+390 NTFNVD
-395 NNQKEKNTIGLSI
+395 NQKEKNTTGLSI

-419 IASTYGDNKILQRVG
+419 IASTYGDNMILQRVDD
-434 EASTDKESVADYIK
+434 ASTAKETVADYIK
-448 KYLRNNSSAF
+448 KYLRNNNSAF
-458 KAWLER
+458 KAWLESP
-464 GATDFAVTMNDDD
+464 ATDFAVTMNDDA
-477 VTGTATVATVSGTGL
+477 VAGTATVATVSGTGL
-492 PTVVTPEYINRH
+492 PTGITPDYINRL
-504 IIFKFYKGGVA
+504 IKFKFYKDGVA
-515 YYNLLIKHFGDA
+515 YYNLLIKHFGDV
-527 ETPWNRE
+527 ETPWSRE
-534 KHTENTIAGIYNAT
+534 KHTENTIEGIYNAA

-562 IVRNNWYQIEISGIS
+562 IVRNNWYRIEISGIS

-598 LSVKIHILPWAV
+598 LSVKIHILPWAL

>member
-1 MPCACVKRM
+1 
-10 RYVKCRICVFINV
+10 
-23 IIYLLLIMK
+23 MK

-74 LPTAKGTRANDKFD
+74 LPTAKGTRANDDFD
-88 DGDPRP
+88 DGTPSP

-99 NNATLFLFGGNNEA
+99 NNATLFLFGGNSEA

-128 ETDTNASD
+128 ETNGSN

-151 SAGDDLFAYVVLNHN
+151 SADAGDNLFAYVVLNHN
-166 GMVQVTKSSESTTP
+166 NMVTVTQSSVSTTP

-188 VELAVGTSFADFS
+188 EVLAVGTTFADFS
-201 KLEMNVL
+201 KLEMTAL
-208 GTSGDL
+208 GDSDNL
-214 VMTNAPVCNETGGAA
+214 VMTNAPVCNETGGAV
-229 APTAAA
+229 APAVTA

-243 DRSRIFATE
+243 DRSKIFATE
-252 AKAQAEPA
+252 AGAQAEPA

-303 ENEAYYN
+303 ENKAYYN
-310 ARQMKDDWL
+310 ARQMKADWL

-327 GTVNPTT
+327 GTVNPDT
-334 KFRFLSGSEIHQGV
+334 KFRFLSGSAIHAGV
-348 VRTYWAEDMNYDNG
+348 VRTYWAEDMNYDNDDI
-362 ETTGFKAIPAA
+362 TGFKTIPAA
-373 ADIITK
+373 AEITTLAK
-379 AEDGKSVYVTE
+379 DGKSVYVTE

-395 NNQKEKNTIGLSI
+395 NNQKEKNTTGLSI

-419 IASTYGDNKILQRVG
+419 IASTYGDNMILQRVDD
-434 EASTDKESVADYIK
+434 ASTAKETVADYIK
-448 KYLRNNSSAF
+448 KYLRNNNSAF
-458 KAWLER
+458 KAWLES
-464 GATDFAVTMNDDD
+464 GATDFAVTMNDNA

-492 PTVVTPEYINRH
+492 PAGITPEYIDGL
-504 IIFKFYKGGVA
+504 ITFKFYKGGVA

-534 KHTENTIAGIYNAT
+534 KHTENTIAGIYNAA

-587 GETPDDKTRNY
+587 DETPDDKTRNY

>member
-1 MPCACVKRM
+1 
-10 RYVKCRICVFINV
+10 
-23 IIYLLLIMK
+23 MK

-74 LPTAKGTRANDKFD
+74 LPTAKGTRANDEFE
-88 DGDPRP
+88 DGTPSP

-99 NNATLFLFGGNNEA
+99 NNATLFLFGGNSEV

-128 ETDTNASD
+128 ETNGSN

-151 SAGDDLFAYVVLNHN
+151 SAGAGDNLFAYVVLNHN
-166 GMVQVTKSSESTTP
+166 NNMVTVTQSSVSTTP

-188 VELAVGTSFADFS
+188 EVLAVGTTFADFS
-201 KLEMNVL
+201 KLEMTAL
-208 GTSGDL
+208 GTSDNL
-214 VMTNAPVCNETGGAA
+214 VMTNAPVCNERGGAV
-229 APTAAA
+229 APPAAA

-243 DRSRIFATE
+243 DRSKIFATE
-252 AKAQAEPA
+252 AGAQAEPA

-290 KYSKASIKWAVNN
+290 KYSKADIKWAVNN
-303 ENEAYYN
+303 ENKAYYN
-310 ARQMKDDWL
+310 ARQMKAVWL

-327 GTVNPTT
+327 GTVNDAT

-362 ETTGFKAIPAA
+362 ETTGFKTNPTAA
-373 ADIITK
+373 EITTLAK
-379 AEDGKSVYVTE
+379 DGKSVYVTE

-395 NNQKEKNTIGLSI
+395 NNQKEKNTTGLSI

-419 IASTYGDNKILQRVG
+419 IASTYGDNKILQRVD
-434 EASTDKESVADYIK
+434 EASTDKETVADYIK
-448 KYLRNNSSAF
+448 KYLRNNNSAF
-458 KAWLER
+458 KAWLS
-464 GATDFAVTMNDDD
+464 GATDFAVTMNDDA

-492 PTVVTPEYINRH
+492 PAGITPDYINDL
-504 IIFKFYKGGVA
+504 IKFKFYKGGVA
-515 YYNLLIKHFGDA
+515 YYNLLIKHFGDD
-527 ETPWNRE
+527 ETPWSRE
-534 KHTENTIAGIYNAT
+534 KHTENTIEGIYNAA
-548 APATPESNFLGRYG
+548 APATPETNFLGRYG
-562 IVRNNWYQIEISGIS
+562 IVRNNWYRIQISGIN

>member
-1 MPCACVKRM
+1 
-10 RYVKCRICVFINV
+10 
-23 IIYLLLIMK
+23 MK

>member
-1 MPCACVKRM
+1 
-10 RYVKCRICVFINV
+10 
-23 IIYLLLIMK
+23 MK

-74 LPTAKGTRANDKFD
+74 LPTAKGTRANDDFD
-88 DGDPRP
+88 DGTPSP

-99 NNATLFLFGGNNEA
+99 NNATLFLFGGNSEE

-128 ETDTNASD
+128 ETSGSDHD
-136 QCTTEGIVTAELLKP
+136 QCTTEGVVTAELLKP
-151 SAGDDLFAYVVLNHN
+151 SAGDNLFAYVVLNHN
-166 GMVQVTKSSESTTP
+166 GMVEVTKSSASTTP

-188 VELAVGTSFADFS
+188 VELAVGTPFADFS
-201 KLEMNVL
+201 KLEMKVL
-208 GTSGDL
+208 GSNSNNL
-214 VMTNAPVCNETGGAA
+214 VMTNAPVCNKRGGAV
-229 APTAAA
+229 APDAA

-243 DRSRIFATE
+243 ERSKIFATE

-303 ENEAYYN
+303 VNKAYYN
-310 ARQMKDDWL
+310 ARQMKKDWL

-327 GTVNPTT
+327 GTVTT

-362 ETTGFKAIPAA
+362 ETTGFKTNPTAA
-373 ADIITK
+373 EINKK
-379 AEDGKSVYVTE
+379 AKDGESVYVTE
-390 NTFDV
+390 NTFNV
-395 NNQKEKNTIGLSI
+395 NNQKEKNTTGLSI

-419 IASTYGDNKILQRVG
+419 IASTYGDNKILQRVD
-434 EASTDKESVADYIK
+434 EASTGKETVADYIK

-458 KAWLER
+458 KAWLES
-464 GATDFAVTMNDDD
+464 GATDFAVTMNDDA

-492 PTVVTPEYINRH
+492 PAGITPEYIKDH
-504 IIFKFYKGGVA
+504 ITFKYYKGGVA
-515 YYNLLIKHFGDA
+515 YYNLLVKHFGDA
-527 ETPWNRE
+527 ETPWSRE
-534 KHTENTIAGIYNAT
+534 KHTENTIEGIYNAA

-562 IVRNNWYQIEISGIS
+562 IVRNNWYRIEISGIS

-598 LSVKIHILPWAV
+598 LSVKIHILPWAL

>member
-1 MPCACVKRM
+1 
-10 RYVKCRICVFINV
+10 
-23 IIYLLLIMK
+23 MK

-74 LPTAKGTRANDKFD
+74 LPTAKGTRANDVFD
-88 DGDPRP
+88 DGTPSP

-99 NNATLFLFGGNNEA
+99 NNATLFLFGGNSEA

-128 ETDTNASD
+128 ETNGSNQ

-151 SAGDDLFAYVVLNHN
+151 SAGDSLFAYVVLNHN
-166 GMVQVTKSSESTTP
+166 NMVQVTQSSASTTP

-188 VELAVGTSFADFS
+188 EELAVGTTFADFS
-201 KLEMNVL
+201 KLEMTAL
-208 GTSGDL
+208 GTSDNL
-214 VMTNAPVCNETGGAA
+214 VMTNAPVCDKTGGAV
-229 APTAAA
+229 APAVAA

-243 DRSRIFATE
+243 DRSKIFATE
-252 AKAQAEPA
+252 AKAQAQPA
-260 GEAYVERAAAKITVT
+260 GEAYVERAAAKITVK

-303 ENEAYYN
+303 ENKAYYN
-310 ARQMKDDWL
+310 ARQMKAGWL
-319 GYAADGAE
+319 SYAADGAE
-327 GTVNPTT
+327 GTVNAAT
-334 KFRFLSGSEIHQGV
+334 KFRFLSGSAIHDGV

-362 ETTGFKAIPAA
+362 EITGFKTNPAA
-373 ADIITK
+373 AEITTLAK
-379 AEDGKSVYVTE
+379 DGKSVYVTE

-395 NNQKEKNTIGLSI
+395 NNQKEKNTTGLSI

-419 IASTYGDNKILQRVG
+419 IASTYGDNMILQRVDV
-434 EASTDKESVADYIK
+434 ASTDKETVADYIK
-448 KYLRNNSSAF
+448 KYLRNNSAF
-458 KAWLER
+458 KAWLESP
-464 GATDFAVTMNDDD
+464 ATDFAVTMNDDA
-477 VTGTATVATVSGTGL
+477 VAGTATVATVSGTGL
-492 PTVVTPEYINRH
+492 PTGITPDYINRL
-504 IIFKFYKGGVA
+504 IKFKFYKDGVA
-515 YYNLLIKHFGDA
+515 YYNLLIKHFGDV

-534 KHTENTIAGIYNAT
+534 KHTENTIAGIYNAA
-548 APATPESNFLGRYG
+548 APATSESNFLGRYG

-587 GETPDDKTRNY
+587 DDTPDDKTRNY
-598 LSVKIHILPWAV
+598 LSVKIHILPWAL